1 MSRPGWLLIIL
12 GLLTLLVACGRGGEP
27 ETPLA
32 TSEPTNNN
40 LMLSCSPEC
49 LARGQCGP
57 AEDGRN
63 MVLLVRNGPDVKS
76 HDMAVAEN
84 ILVVKEN
91 SQTLTLIETSTNTPM
106 STDFYQV
113 FVPDRNEQAWVVSW
127 CVTFPP

>member
-1 MSRPGWLLIIL
+1 MSRPGWLLIAL

-27 ETPLA
+27 ETPVA

-49 LARGQCGP
+49 LARGHCGP

-63 MVLLVRNGPDVKS
+63 IVLLVRSGPNVNS

-84 ILVVKEN
+84 ILVVIEN
-91 SQTLTLIETSTNTPM
+91 RQTLALIETSTNAPM

-113 FVPDRNEQAWVVSW
+113 FVPDRNERAWVASW
-127 CVTFPP
+127 CLKAP